1 MDTLI
6 EISIIVC
13 TYNHEKWIERCIR
26 SILNQENIDK
36 KKLEL
41 IIINDKSKDKTNDIL
56 KKYKDTKILNFE
68 NKKNLGLPKSINK
81 AIKIS
86 SGRYIIRV
94 DS

>member
-56 KKYKDTKILNFE
+56 KKYKDIKNIRIFE
-68 NKKNLGLPKSINK
+68 NKKILAYQN
-81 AIKIS
+81 
-86 SGRYIIRV
+86 R
-94 DS
+94 